1 MVEGRPVELA
11 VAEIAA
17 LLALQIHIF
26 EGLQPCLVLLIGL
39 FQLLSE

>member
-17 LLALQIHIF
+17 LLALQIHILV
-26 EGLQPCLVLLIGL
+26 GLQPCLVLLIGL
-39 FQLLSE
+39 FQLFAE